1 MFCIPFAISS
11 FTSSSRTNPCVSP
24 GAMVSTYVDMSLG
37 SIVVNAF
44 PRVPSFTVMMY
55 LDAVLRKSTFSSWS
69 VPLVSSKFNIRSFF
83 PVDASNAKIILRRSV
98 LRIRVCY
105 LVISVCQG
113 HSLRKSEEILQTGGN
128 ILLCGRCLGF

>member
-69 VPLVSSKFNIRSFF
+69 VPLVSQSSISEAFSGGCIQRQN
-83 PVDASNAKIILRRSV
+83 NHLQTV